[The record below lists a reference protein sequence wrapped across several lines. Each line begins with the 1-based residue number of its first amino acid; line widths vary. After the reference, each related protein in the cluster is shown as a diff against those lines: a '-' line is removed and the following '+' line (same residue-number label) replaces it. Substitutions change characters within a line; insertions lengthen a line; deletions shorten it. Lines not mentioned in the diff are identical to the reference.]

1 MKKQMALALLP
12 LLIFIGSCSKPD
24 TDESIGTGEVLKLKE
39 TLAAVP
45 QGDPLS
51 KNEVDNIVVGLRQS
65 KGDFHWDWVDIK
77 TLWSAIQYGDQSVA
91 IGYKPHHKGDI
102 SNELH
107 SIQIRQGE
115 YKSVRDALIEL
126 IMNEVNRNAEQK
138 TSWEEILIED
148 DPYLPILTIKMTDRN
163 LLTRLYNLKNVR
175 YIEPLDYRP
184 QSPNKVMSTS
194 GCSPS
199 NEPLNSADYTTIT
212 PNAVLPWNFN
222 NHNITQAWSLAQ
234 GSGITVG
241 VIDAGLSSAQPLLGS
256 QFNNGDSNVGRTV
269 LAEYTFGT
277 SAYTGCSHGN
287 SMSAQ
292 AVGPRNNQG
301 AATGV
306 AYKSNLYFIRGC
318 EDVVLD
324 LSSERTGVKNACV
337 RLGNNRNVKIISMSI
352 GTPFSSSV
360 LKDGVDYAYGKG
372 KLILAAAGT
381 SLDWTTWYGV
391 IYPAAYSSCVAVTGV
406 NDNGATC
413 ASCHDGSQVMYT
425 VVMERAANSNRNSL
439 SLLPSGTTPNYIG
452 GSSSATATAAGIAA
466 LVWSAKP
473 RMSRAQVMNCL
484 TSTAQFYPTR
494 TSSKGYGNLNA
505 QAAVNFAISNY

>member
-1 MKKQMALALLP
+1 
-12 LLIFIGSCSKPD
+12 S
-24 TDESIGTGEVLKLKE
+24 
-39 TLAAVP
+39 
-45 QGDPLS
+45 
-51 KNEVDNIVVGLRQS
+51 
-65 KGDFHWDWVDIK
+65 
-77 TLWSAIQYGDQSVA
+77 DQTVA
-91 IGYKPHHKGDI
+91 IGYKPHYEGDI
-102 SNELH
+102 SSKLH
-107 SIQIRQGE
+107 SLDLTKGE
-115 YKSVRDALIEL
+115 YKSVHDALINFIL
-126 IMNEVNRNAEQK
+126 
-138 TSWEEILIED
+138 EEANKQSATKLDWNDLLVED
-148 DPYLPILTIKMTDRN
+148 DPYLPILTIRTSDKH
-163 LLTRLYNLKNVR
+163 LLTALFNLKNVR
-175 YIEPLDYRP
+175 YIEPLDYHP
-184 QSPNKVMSTS
+184 ASPNKVMSTS

-199 NEPLNSADYTTIT
+199 AEPLNSADYTTIT

-222 NHNITQAWSLAQ
+222 NHNISQAWSLAQ

-269 LAEYTFGT
+269 LAEYTYGT

-324 LSSERTGVKNACV
+324 LSAERTAVKNACT
-337 RLGNNRNVKIISMSI
+337 RLGNNRNVKVISMSI

-372 KLILAAAGT
+372 KLIMAAAGT
-381 SLDWTTWYGV
+381 SLDFTTWYGV
-391 IYPAAYSSCVAVTGV
+391 IYPAAYSSCVAVTGI

-425 VVMERAANSNRNSL
+425 IVMERAANSNRNSL
-439 SLLPSGTTPNYIG
+439 ALPPS
-452 GSSSATATAAGIAA
+452 
-466 LVWSAKP
+466 
-473 RMSRAQVMNCL
+473 
-484 TSTAQFYPTR
+484 
-494 TSSKGYGNLNA
+494 
-505 QAAVNFAISNY
+505 

>member
-1 MKKQMALALLP
+1 MKYNLY
-12 LLIFIGSCSKPD
+12 I
-24 TDESIGTGEVLKLKE
+24 
-39 TLAAVP
+39 AAVLLCIISCTKP
-45 QGDPLS
+45 EPEENLSTGSILQTKEKIEPTQIGDPLS
-51 KNEVDNIVVGLRQS
+51 KTEVDNIVVGLRQS
-65 KGDFHWDWVDIK
+65 KGDFHWEWVDLK
-77 TLWSAIQYGDQSVA
+77 TVWSAIQHSDQTVA
-91 IGYKPHHKGDI
+91 IGYKPHYEGDI
-102 SNELH
+102 SSKIHALDL
-107 SIQIRQGE
+107 SKGE
-115 YKSVRDALIEL
+115 YKSVHDALISF
-126 IMNEVNRNAEQK
+126 IV
-138 TSWEEILIED
+138 EEANKQSATKLAWNDLLVED
-148 DPYLPILTIKMTDRN
+148 DPILPILTIRTSDKH
-163 LLTRLYNLKNVR
+163 LLTALYNLKNVR

-184 QSPNKVMSTS
+184 ASPNKVMSTS

-199 NEPLNSADYTTIT
+199 TEPLNSADYTTIT
-212 PNAVLPWNFN
+212 PNAVLPWNFSF
-222 NHNITQAWSLAQ
+222 HNVSQAWSLAQ

-324 LSSERTGVKNACV
+324 LSSERTAVKNACT
-337 RLGNNRNVKIISMSI
+337 RLGNNRDVKVISMSI

-372 KLILAAAGT
+372 KLIMAAAGT
-381 SLDWTTWYGV
+381 SLDFTTWYGV
-391 IYPAAYSSCVAVTGV
+391 IYPAAYASCVAVTGIK
-406 NDNGATC
+406 DNGSTC

-425 VVMERAANSNRNSL
+425 IVMERAANSNRNSL
-439 SLLPSGTTPNYIG
+439 ALPPSGTAPNYIG

-466 LVWSAKP
+466 VVWSARP
-473 RMSRAQVMNCL
+473 RMTRAQLMNCL
-484 TSTAQFYPTR
+484 TSTSQFYPTR
-494 TSSKGYGNLNA
+494 NSSKGFGNLNA
-505 QAAVNFAISNY
+505 LAATNFAIANY

>member
-1 MKKQMALALLP
+1 MKKLVYLVAVLLMTN
-12 LLIFIGSCSKPD
+12 GCSKPELD
-24 TDESIGTGEVLKLKE
+24 EAPASSDVLVQKENLTDAPTGD
-39 TLAAVP
+39 A
-45 QGDPLS
+45 LS
-51 KNEVDNIVVGLRQS
+51 KTAVDDIIVGMRQS
-65 KGDFHWDWVDIK
+65 KGDFQWDWVDLK
-77 TLWSAIQYGDQSVA
+77 TIWSAIQHSDQTVA
-91 IGYKPHHKGDI
+91 IGYKPYYEGDI
-102 SNELH
+102 SSKLH
-107 SIQIRQGE
+107 SLDLTKGD
-115 YKSVRDALIEL
+115 YKTVHDALIKF
-126 IMNEVNRNAEQK
+126 IV
-138 TSWEEILIED
+138 EEANKQSAIRLDWNDLLVED
-148 DPYLPILTIKMTDRN
+148 DPYLPILTIRTSDKH
-163 LLTRLYNLKNVR
+163 LLTALFNLKNVR

-184 QSPNKVMSTS
+184 ASPNKVMSTS

-199 NEPLNSADYTTIT
+199 TEPLNTADYTTIT

-222 NHNITQAWSLAQ
+222 NHNISQAWTLAQ

-269 LAEYTFGT
+269 LAEYTYGT

-324 LSSERTGVKNACV
+324 LSSERTAVKNACT
-337 RLGNNRNVKIISMSI
+337 RLGNNRDVKVISMSI

-372 KLILAAAGT
+372 KLIMAAAGT
-381 SLDWTTWYGV
+381 SLDFTTWYGV
-391 IYPAAYSSCVAVTGV
+391 IYPAAYSSCVAVTGIK
-406 NDNGATC
+406 DNGATC

-425 VVMERAANSNRNSL
+425 IVMERAANSNRNSL
-439 SLLPSGTTPNYIG
+439 ALPPSGTTPNYIG

-466 LVWSAKP
+466 VVWSARP
-473 RMSRAQVMNCL
+473 RMTRAQVMNCL
-484 TSTAQFYPTR
+484 TSTSQYYPTR
-494 TSSKGYGNLNA
+494 TSSKGFGNLNA
-505 QAAVNFAISNY
+505 LAATNFAIANY